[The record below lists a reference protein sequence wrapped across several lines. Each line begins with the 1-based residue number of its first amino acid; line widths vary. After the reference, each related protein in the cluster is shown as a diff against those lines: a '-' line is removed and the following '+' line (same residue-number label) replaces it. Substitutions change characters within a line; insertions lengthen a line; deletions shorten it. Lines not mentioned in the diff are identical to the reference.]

1 MNFNRQPSVA
11 LGAFLIGLGL
21 VWWLNLWSLLLPA
34 ALLIGGVVAYQQRRR
49 MGRTIEAVQVGLWG
63 VGLALLFMVGFVWPG
78 VLFLAG
84 ASMLMRGRESN
95 VDTYVQNMLA
105 QARSRRT
112 AATRPTPTQ
121 HVEITTTAPAPL
133 PQPQPRPA
141 VNQNT
146 SNTGETTRL

>member
-34 ALLIGGVVAYQQRRR
+34 ALLVGGIVAYQQRRR
-49 MGRTIEAVQVGLWG
+49 MGRTVEAVHAGLWG
-63 VGLALLFMVGFVWPG
+63 GGLALLFMLGFVWPG

-84 ASMLMRGRESN
+84 ASLLMRGRETN
-95 VDTYVQNMLA
+95 VDAYVQSALA
-105 QARSRRT
+105 QARSRRPV
-112 AATRPTPTQ
+112 ATRSAPAQ
-121 HVEITTTAPAPL
+121 RVEITTTPVPL
-133 PQPQPRPA
+133 PQAQPRPT
-141 VNQNT
+141 VNET